1 MEERKLEFIFT
12 PPSFGIRKPELAT
25 LNNVTKWW
33 GFAQT
38 KMKQEFKAVLTDWSL
53 PTVEDDNPYLKAEI
67 EYTILRKNGIKI
79 DSDNLAFSYKWL
91 QDLLV
96 ENGYM
101 VDDDKIRVVLNPTR
115 LRVEGNIETSVHVTI
130 RLYERYEMTIDEL
143 KALIDVIQF
152 DLEKVDTEDG
162 SHGKPAS
169 MRIRKALG
177 EIKNATPELRRAL
190 IERDKQ

>member
-1 MEERKLEFIFT
+1 MVESKIEFIFT

-38 KMKQEFKAVLTDWSL
+38 KMKQEFKTVLTDWSL
-53 PTVEDDNPYLKAEI
+53 PTVEDDNPYLRAEI

-115 LRVEGNIETSVHVTI
+115 LRVEGNIETSVHVKI
-130 RLYERYEMTIDEL
+130 RLYERYEMTVDEL
-143 KALIDVIQF
+143 KAVIINIGL
-152 DLEKVDTEDG
+152 DLEKVDGDQHT
-162 SHGKPAS
+162 KPAS
-169 MRIRKALG
+169 ARVRKALG

-190 IERDKQ
+190 IILDKK